1 MLFFPSQN
9 VSLLGSGCTTV
20 RLVRHFNG
28 RGRMVLCAAELR
40 GKPSKIVQLARQPT
54 QPRPGSRVQVSGSQ
68 ANLRKFG
75 AHEYFTFC
83 LKILQLALNPH
94 KEFKVKTMLK
104 KIQMGW
110 H

>member
-54 QPRPGSRVQVSGSQ
+54 LAQHSLSLAAAYKFPVLKLNSENSGHV
-68 ANLRKFG
+68 N
-75 AHEYFTFC
+75 
-83 LKILQLALNPH
+83 ILH
-94 KEFKVKTMLK
+94 FV
-104 KIQMGW
+104 
-110 H
+110 